1 MRRSTSLLLPLALLA
16 ALPAAAAAQQ
26 DTAPPDGWEAP
37 GTRVR
42 VTVPALSRVPILGT
56 VIEMDGERL
65 VMTEEAR
72 PDGRLELPLEG
83 IRRLEVSRGER
94 SGRDA
99 ALRGARTGALMAFGA
114 GLLAGALLD
123 MEAGE
128 IGGTTQVD
136 YVAALRAGALK
147 GLIAAPAGAI
157 VGVPLGSRSREI
169 FEDSAARPWLGIA
182 PAPGGG
188 AAVSLTLR
196 TR

>member
-1 MRRSTSLLLPLALLA
+1 MRRSTSLLLTLTLLA
-16 ALPAAAAAQQ
+16 APAAAAAQQ
-26 DTAPPDGWEAP
+26 DTAPPGGWEEP

-56 VIEMDGERL
+56 VIEMDGAWL

-94 SGRDA
+94 SGRDT
-99 ALRGARTGALMAFGA
+99 ALRGARTGALIAFGA

-123 MEAGE
+123 MENQETSSTEG
-128 IGGTTQVD
+128 VD
-136 YVAALRAGALK
+136 YVAALRAGAVK

-182 PAPGGG
+182 PATGGG
-188 AAVSLTLR
+188 AAVSLTLP